1 LPYKAKTRN
10 DTLVIVLS
18 VMFVAGMAVAMV
30 LFLLWRNHA
39 AAMSQGVAYHAAVM
53 LCPPFIL
60 VGAIGS
66 ASDSM
71 LALVLTGGTIVFA
84 NGALYAGLAAFVYWA
99 VVTFLPRTGL

>member
-1 LPYKAKTRN
+1 LPYSAKSRN
-10 DTLVIVLS
+10 DTLVTVLS
-18 VMFVAGMAVAMV
+18 VMFVAGMAIAVA

-39 AAMSQGVAYHAAVM
+39 AAMIQGVAYHAAVM

-60 VGAIGS
+60 VGAVGS
-66 ASDSM
+66 ASDST

-99 VVTFLPRTGL
+99 VVTFLPRSGR